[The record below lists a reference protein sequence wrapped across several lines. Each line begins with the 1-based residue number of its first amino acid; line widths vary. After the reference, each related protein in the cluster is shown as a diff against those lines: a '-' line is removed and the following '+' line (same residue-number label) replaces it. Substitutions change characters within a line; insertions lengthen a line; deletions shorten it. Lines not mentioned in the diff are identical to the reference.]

1 MIVLHDAQNQ
11 NVTYPLIVDDDK
23 WFILHRLDGEDE
35 LEFEL
40 SLEDPMT
47 AKIFEEMLVDANG
60 NQYVIKNVDEHSNF
74 MTVTCVVNLD
84 DFKAQFHEHV
94 LYRNAYLYDV
104 LSDILPT
111 GWSLAGDVSLARK
124 ATIGSDDGV
133 AMYDNLNSYDVLF
146 LAQTAYGVTFN
157 FNVIAK
163 TLTVIDRSEVQ
174 SSGSYLMEDLNL
186 ESVGYVGST
195 KNFATRLYAYGKTDE
210 ETGQPLTFASIND
223 GKEYVEDHSYSNK
236 VISVGW
242 TDERYTVKEN
252 LLADARKRLAALAS
266 PSRSYACNAKNVLD
280 DVYVT
285 KVITLVDKRRR
296 QRVDHMVVEWK
307 EYSRSDMDVITLS
320 QSEPS
325 ITKSLGEQFKELKRE
340 VGMGDTMMKA
350 FVNDAIADATD
361 AITGNKG
368 GVFKWIFDAQGR
380 PIELLNLGDTYD
392 PSTARKVWRWNAA
405 GLGHSN
411 TGYDGLYDLALL
423 ADGSIN
429 ASVIT
434 TGTLNADIIRAGRI
448 QDVTASNYWDL
459 ETGVMQFSKGRI
471 TSADGKN
478 YWEVQGGALHIERG
492 EIGGYTIASDKI
504 YNNHVELDAGGLKFY
519 AYNTSDGVE
528 RKVLVSSLLPGWLS
542 SQSGDVYG
550 SLQMRIPMNFQLISI
565 TPYDQTSQEVLVF
578 NYARNADGTSSAQF
592 RNFTTLQVDGDVLF
606 GGSTIQYKMS
616 NVEMTR
622 TKLRGY
628 GSVKLGDNGYVF
640 GSAIVYGTGK
650 LLPNTDASSADDPYL
665 TNPMINAIGAY
676 YGQYQAVLTGSN
688 LDSLGRYVY
697 VNIGGSNGYITIGRH
712 FNTTEEPYSGTA
724 SMRITETSIFCWL
737 NSSQTSSDNRR
748 SFILQRNDSG
758 SGRLY
763 LYDASDTSGQ
773 KRIYVSPIEIA
784 MRDDNNATRCWV
796 DYAGIQCRNSSDL
809 KRMNL
814 NLSSLSFYDDSE
826 VLRAYVSTTS
836 HTTTGA
842 YGMRLFAPGF
852 VILGADEVGV
862 SEYYESGASGNYT
875 RGMSGSVRVAEYAG
889 TAIDRYLTITFFK
902 GIMVTDL
909 S

>member
-1 MIVLHDAQNQ
+1 MIVLHDAQDQ
-11 NVTYPLIVDDDK
+11 SVKYPLMVDDDK
-23 WFILHRLDGEDE
+23 WFILHKLDGEDE

-40 SLEDPMT
+40 SLEDQMT
-47 AKIFEEMLVDANG
+47 AKIFEEMLIDANG
-60 NQYVIKNVDEHSNF
+60 NQYVVKNVDEHSNF

-104 LSDILPT
+104 LSDILPM

-124 ATIGSDDGV
+124 ATIGSDDGI

-146 LAQTAYGVTFN
+146 LAQEAYGVTFN
-157 FNVIAK
+157 FNAITK

-174 SSGSYLMEDLNL
+174 SSGSYFMEDLNL

-195 KNFATRLYAYGKTDE
+195 KDFATRLYAYGKIDE
-210 ETGQPLTFASIND
+210 ETGDPLTFASIND

-236 VISVGW
+236 VISIGW

-252 LLADARKRLAALAS
+252 LLEDARKRLAALAR

-285 KVITLVDKRRR
+285 KVITLVDRRRR

-325 ITKSLGEQFKELKRE
+325 ITRSLGEQFQELRRE
-340 VGMGDTMMKA
+340 VNMGDTMMKT
-350 FVNDAIADATD
+350 FVNDAIENATD

-392 PSTARKVWRWNAA
+392 PSTAQKVWRWNAA

-411 TGYDGLYDLALL
+411 TGYNGTYDLALL

-434 TGTLNADIIRAGRI
+434 TGILNADIIRAGRI

-492 EIGGYTIASDKI
+492 EIGGYTIESDKI
-504 YNNHVELDAGGLKFY
+504 YNNYVELDSGGLKFY
-519 AYNTSDGVE
+519 AYNTSGGVE
-528 RKVLVSSLLPGWLS
+528 RRVLVSSLLPGWLT

-550 SLQMRIPMNFQLISI
+550 SLYMRIPMNFQLISF
-565 TPYDQTSQEVLVF
+565 TPYTQTPQELLVF

-592 RNFTTLQVDGDVLF
+592 MNFTKLSIYGDVSF

-616 NVEMTR
+616 NVKMTR
-622 TKLRGY
+622 SRLNGY
-628 GSVKLGDNGYVF
+628 GSVNIGYYGYVF
-640 GSAIVYGTGK
+640 DIAIVYGTGK
-650 LLPNTDASSADDPYL
+650 LLPNTSSSNVDEPYL
-665 TNPMINAIGAY
+665 TNSMINAPGAY
-676 YGQYQAVLTGSN
+676 LGQYQLLLTSSSV
-688 LDSLGRYVY
+688 DSLGRYLY
-697 VNIGGSNGYITIGRH
+697 TNIDGTNGSISIGRH
-712 FNTTEEPYSGTA
+712 LSTAGATGGTA
-724 SMRITETSIFCWL
+724 SIRISETSIYCWL
-737 NSSQTSSDNRR
+737 NSSENSDNNRY
-748 SFILQRNDSG
+748 SFGLQRDSSG
-758 SGRLY
+758 VGRLL
-763 LYDASDTSGQ
+763 LYDASDVNGN
-773 KRIYVSPIEIA
+773 KRLIATPIEIV
-784 MRDDNNATRCWV
+784 MRDADNVLRCWV
-796 DYAGIQCRNSSDL
+796 DYEGIQCRNSSNL
-809 KRMNL
+809 KRLNL
-814 NLSSLSFYDDSE
+814 NLSGLRFYDDSE
-826 VLRAYVSTTS
+826 VLRAYVSTAT
-836 HTTTGA
+836 HTTSGA

-862 SEYYESGASGNYT
+862 ADYYDSGTYGTYT
-875 RGMSGSVRVAEYAG
+875 KGMSGSVRIAEYSG
-889 TAIDRYLTITFFK
+889 STIYRYLTLTFLK
-902 GIMVTDL
+902 GMMVTDL
-909 S
+909 D